1 MILILFPIFEKDT
14 QSQMNTLSLFF
25 LLFTV
30 SNFAQTQSLSI
41 QRETIGS
48 GGISIA
54 IADFKIQ
61 SSVGQSSIVAN
72 ETNNSNFHLSQGF
85 QKAMLR
91 KKKLNDWEII
101 AFPNP
106 NNGTFNFTTTLP
118 TNEKISYEVLDI
130 QGKLI
135 CTNEG
140 LGGENISINLNKTA
154 DGLYFLKVKTHYTF
168 STIKI
173 EVFQ

>member
-1 MILILFPIFEKDT
+1 M
-14 QSQMNTLSLFF
+14 QSI
-25 LLFTV
+25 
-30 SNFAQTQSLSI
+30 AI

-48 GGISIA
+48 CGISSTTSG
-54 IADFKIQ
+54 FKIQ
-61 SSVGQSSIVAN
+61 ASVGQASIVSN
-72 ETNNSNFHLSQGF
+72 ETGNSNFHLSQGF
-85 QKAMLR
+85 QKALVR
-91 KKKLNDWEII
+91 NKSLSDWEII

-106 NNGTFNFTTTLP
+106 NNGNFSFTTTLP
-118 TNEKISYEVLDI
+118 SDEKLSFEILDI

-135 CTNEG
+135 YSSDAH
-140 LGGENISINLNKTA
+140 GGETISINLNKTA

>member
-1 MILILFPIFEKDT
+1 MILILFPIFEKHT

-61 SSVGQSSIVAN
+61 SS
-72 ETNNSNFHLSQGF
+72 
-85 QKAMLR
+85 
-91 KKKLNDWEII
+91 
-101 AFPNP
+101 
-106 NNGTFNFTTTLP
+106 
-118 TNEKISYEVLDI
+118 
-130 QGKLI
+130 
-135 CTNEG
+135 
-140 LGGENISINLNKTA
+140 
-154 DGLYFLKVKTHYTF
+154 
-168 STIKI
+168 
-173 EVFQ
+173 

>member
-1 MILILFPIFEKDT
+1 
-14 QSQMNTLSLFF
+14 MNMLPLFF

-41 QRETIGS
+41 QRETIGA
-48 GGISIA
+48 GGLSSITPG
-54 IADFKIQ
+54 FKLQ
-61 SSVGQSSIVAN
+61 SSVGQASIVSN
-72 ETNNSNFHLSQGF
+72 ETNNSTFHLSQGF

-91 KKKLNDWEII
+91 KKSMNNWEIV

-106 NNGTFNFTTTLP
+106 NNGTFSFTTTLP
-118 TNEKISYEVLDI
+118 LAEKISFEVLDI
-130 QGKLI
+130 QGKMI
-135 CTNEG
+135 YKNEG

>member
-1 MILILFPIFEKDT
+1 
-14 QSQMNTLSLFF
+14 MNTLSLFF
-25 LLFTV
+25 LLFTIID
-30 SNFAQTQSLSI
+30 FAQTQSLSI

-48 GGISIA
+48 GGVSSTTFG
-54 IADFKIQ
+54 FKIQ
-61 SSVGQSSIVAN
+61 TSVGQASIVSN

-85 QKAMLR
+85 QKATPR
-91 KKKLNDWEII
+91 KKSLNEWEIV

-118 TNEKISYEVLDI
+118 SNEKISFEVLDI

-135 CTNEG
+135 YTNEG
-140 LGGENISINLNKTA
+140 LGGETSTINLNKTA
-154 DGLYFLKVKTHYTF
+154 DGLYFLKVKTLYTF

>member
-1 MILILFPIFEKDT
+1 MHYLPL
-14 QSQMNTLSLFF
+14 F
-25 LLFTV
+25 LLFLIISV
-30 SNFAQTQSLSI
+30 FSRSQSLSI

-48 GGISIA
+48 GGISVST
-54 IADFKIQ
+54 ADFKIQ
-61 SSVGQSSIVAN
+61 TSVGQASIVAN
-72 ETNNSNFHLSQGF
+72 ETNNSNYHLSQGF
-85 QKAMLR
+85 QKAILR
-91 KKKLNDWEII
+91 KKSMNNWEIV

-106 NNGTFNFTTTLP
+106 NNGTFSFTTTLP
-118 TNEKISYEVLDI
+118 SNEKISYEVLDI

-140 LGGENISINLNKTA
+140 LGGENISINLNKTS
-154 DGLYFLKVKTHYTF
+154 DGLYFLKVKTHHTF

>member
-1 MILILFPIFEKDT
+1 M
-14 QSQMNTLSLFF
+14 QSVT
-25 LLFTV
+25 
-30 SNFAQTQSLSI
+30 I

-48 GGISIA
+48 SGISSKA
-54 IADFKIQ
+54 SGFRLQ
-61 SSVGQSSIVAN
+61 STVGQASIVSN
-72 ETNNSNFHLSQGF
+72 ETGNSNFHISQGF

-91 KKKLNDWEII
+91 KKSINDWEII

-106 NNGTFNFTTTLP
+106 NNGTFSFTTTLP
-118 TNEKISYEVLDI
+118 SDEKISFEVLDI

-135 CTNEG
+135 YTNEG